1 MSRWAIVFPS
11 GRCPRDEVATSL
23 SSSQFIIRKL
33 QELQPG
39 VRSQGGSQE
48 AAGGRGGH
56 SGDCDIRDYTVTT
69 VELATNLR
77 KDSCFTIM
85 E

>member
-1 MSRWAIVFPS
+1 MFPS
-11 GRCPRDEVATSL
+11 GQCPRDEVATSL

-56 SGDCDIRDYTVTT
+56 SGDCDTRDCVTT
-69 VELATNLR
+69 
-77 KDSCFTIM
+77 S
-85 E
+85 